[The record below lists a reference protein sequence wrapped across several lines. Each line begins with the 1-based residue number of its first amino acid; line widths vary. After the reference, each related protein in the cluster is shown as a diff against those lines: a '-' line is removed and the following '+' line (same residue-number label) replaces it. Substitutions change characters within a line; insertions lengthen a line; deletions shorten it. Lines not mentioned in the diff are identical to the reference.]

1 VWLHTSHYCLTIQ
14 ANTHAIILTCA
25 HTISLSPNYAL
36 QVAES
41 EVTLEAAQSETA
53 ELKDA
58 LQAVELT
65 AATSTKEA
73 RHLSAQ
79 LSTATAELAALRA
92 QAAAAAATASTAATV
107 QQGALSSEDSYQM
120 FKGLVGMFEQERQ
133 LWSQKSQENSLL
145 LRCAVEDVLHL
156 QQKNSELELQL
167 KKAIAWEFSS
177 A

>member
-1 VWLHTSHYCLTIQ
+1 MTLLYIT
-14 ANTHAIILTCA
+14 
-25 HTISLSPNYAL
+25 L

-53 ELKDA
+53 ELKEA

-65 AATSTKEA
+65 AATSTKGA

-79 LSTATAELAALRA
+79 LSTATAELSALRA
-92 QAAAAAATASTAATV
+92 QAAAAATASTAATV
-107 QQGALSSEDSYQM
+107 QQQGAVSSEDSYQM

-133 LWSQKSQENSLL
+133 LWSQKSQENSVL
-145 LRCAVEDVLHL
+145 LRCALEDVLHL
-156 QQKNSELELQL
+156 QQKNTELELQL

>member
-1 VWLHTSHYCLTIQ
+1 
-14 ANTHAIILTCA
+14 
-25 HTISLSPNYAL
+25 
-36 QVAES
+36 VAES

-65 AATSTKEA
+65 AATSTIEA

-92 QAAAAAATASTAATV
+92 QAAAAATASTAATV

-133 LWSQKSQENSLL
+133 LWAQKSQESSLL